1 MSTKV
6 ISVKNLPARLPITS
20 TAVFY
25 LLMDN
30 LNASPVAWGVGITLV
45 AILWIVAI
53 TAICMQEHID
63 VINRR

>member
-6 ISVKNLPARLPITS
+6 ISAKNLPARLPIFS

-45 AILWIVAI
+45 VILWIVAI
-53 TAICMQEHID
+53 IAICTQEHVD
-63 VINRR
+63 VIKGR

>member
-30 LNASPVAWGVGITLV
+30 LNASPVAWGVGITLY
-45 AILWIVAI
+45 AILWVICI
-53 TAICMQEHID
+53 TAICMEERVDIMKG
-63 VINRR
+63 R

>member
-25 LLMDN
+25 LLMDKF
-30 LNASPVAWGVGITLV
+30 NASPAAWGVGITLV
-45 AILWIVAI
+45 VILWIVCI
-53 TAICMQEHID
+53 TAICMQEYVD
-63 VINRR
+63 VIKNR